1 MNNYHYIIA
10 SLPVLSK
17 GTEDRLLD
25 LEKIKD
31 EIKSQCSQKDVEE
44 IDFFCR
50 ILDGSALDKAY
61 FEKAARSSSRLT
73 RLYSKLERQIRNM
86 MVSSAAQRLFAP
98 ERADELTAKYQVDL
112 QADPYGDY
120 LEPADTEAD
129 LTHSDIQALNSV
141 FAEENIVSKEKHLD
155 DFKWE
160 KINAFTT
167 LDFFNIDCILAFL
180 AKGHL
185 VDRWLHLDA
194 EKGKHLF
201 RKLVEEVRGSFDKNK
216 LIYTI
221 DENNG

>member
-17 GTEDRLLD
+17 GTEDKALD
-25 LEKIKD
+25 LKKVKED
-31 EIKSQCSQKDVEE
+31 IKSQCSEKDIGT

-50 ILDGSALDKAY
+50 IMDGTPLDKAF
-61 FEKAARSSSRLT
+61 FEQADRSSSRLT

-98 ERADELTAKYQVDL
+98 EKAEELIARYSIDIQS
-112 QADPYGDY
+112 DPYGDY
-120 LEPADTEAD
+120 YEPTDTEAN
-129 LTHSDIQALNSV
+129 LSHSDVQALAAI
-141 FAEENIVSKEKHLD
+141 FTDDNIVSKEKRLD

-160 KINAFTT
+160 KINEFTT
-167 LDFFNIDCILAFL
+167 LDFFDIDCILAFL
-180 AKGHL
+180 AKGHM
-185 VDRWLHLDA
+185 VDRWLRLDA

-201 RKLVEEVRGSFDKNK
+201 RKLVGEVRGTFDKNK

>member
-201 RKLVEEVRGSFDKNK
+201 RKLVGEVRGTFDKNK

>member
-112 QADPYGDY
+112 RADPYGDY